1 MLKISFFGL
10 CILFFGV
17 CIDKL
22 ASWLDF
28 FVLLQNSDAEQES
41 RLGGLWLC
49 EIMRNAFNDDVSK
62 GR

>member
-17 CIDKL
+17 CLDKL

-41 RLGGLWLC
+41 RLGGL
-49 EIMRNAFNDDVSK
+49 
-62 GR
+62 